1 MSVAPEDNRN
11 EAPMEVPA
19 TKVPVMEA
27 AAVEGTP
34 VDAATEAMEAV
45 PLPPGEF
52 TSKTL
57 WYSLANFGYGMF
69 FALNNYVLTLY
80 LQHLGAGGVIIGLM
94 GSSHSVEGAVIQ
106 PLVGTASDRLRTRW
120 GRRRPFILLFTPLS
134 VLFLLLTPFASH
146 LPAQPRV
153 GGAPFYLAVVI
164 VCVFLFTIAFNVAQD
179 PYQALMPDII
189 PKPQRGRSSGIWAF
203 VGVIGQALLLL
214 MKIPMYQKF
223 GLCAVVMLVTTLL
236 TCWQVREPTLPP
248 EPHKTSPYAQIAIA
262 LNGLQTLRQARK
274 SLLTLFFS
282 GLGIGAVLPFLTVFV
297 VAITKC
303 SDQQAQSMALVLMI
317 ATAVGVLPFG
327 WLCDR
332 IGPKRVL
339 MVGLGL
345 IVIASLNGLW
355 VHTLPQI
362 AGIMAIAGLGNA
374 AQSASAY
381 PLLTRLVPRDEVG
394 FYTGLQSTALSIAQ
408 PATAVIT
415 GHLVDKGGYRWIFA
429 VCGVSIGIALFVL
442 SLVKV
447 ERAAQEVLVREG
459 EH

>member
-1 MSVAPEDNRN
+1 MSVPPEEKRQETALKEPPLG
-11 EAPMEVPA
+11 EA
-19 TKVPVMEA
+19 EA
-27 AAVEGTP
+27 AIE
-34 VDAATEAMEAV
+34 AA

-52 TSKTL
+52 TARTL
-57 WYSLANFGYGMF
+57 WYSLANLGYGMF

-80 LQHLGAGGVIIGLM
+80 LQHLGAGGVLIGLM

-106 PLVGTASDRLRTRW
+106 PVVGAASDRLRTRW
-120 GRRRPFILLFTPLS
+120 GRRRPFMLLFTPIS

-146 LPAQPRV
+146 LPAQPHV
-153 GGAPFYLAVVI
+153 LGASLYLAVVI

-189 PKPQRGRSSGIWAF
+189 PKPQRGRAAGIWAF
-203 VGVIGQALLLL
+203 VGVSGQALLLL
-214 MKIPMYQKF
+214 LPIPAYKKF
-223 GLCAVVMLVTTLL
+223 GLCAIVMLATTLL
-236 TCWQVREPTLPP
+236 TCWKVREPNLPP
-248 EPHKTSPYAQIAIA
+248 EPHKLGAYGQIAVA

-303 SDQQAQSMALVLMI
+303 SDQQAQGMALVLMV
-317 ATAVGVLPFG
+317 ATAICVLPFG

-339 MVGLGL
+339 MIGLGL
-345 IVIASLNGLW
+345 IVVAALNGLW

-362 AGIMAIAGLGNA
+362 AVILAIAGMGNA

-381 PLLTRLVPRDEVG
+381 PLLTRLVPREEVG
-394 FYTGLQSTALSIAQ
+394 FYTGLQSTALSIAA
-408 PATAVIT
+408 PATSVIT
-415 GHLVDKGGYRWIFA
+415 GLLVDRGGYRWIFA
-429 VCGVSIGIALFVL
+429 VCAVSVGIAVFVL

-447 ERAAQEVLVREG
+447 EQAAQEVRVREG
-459 EH
+459 EA